1 MLLPKEKPF
10 LKGLNSY
17 YLNLEKLTEH
27 LQGEIGSGCI
37 HGKAASREIL
47 VYFDEN
53 EIIRCLLQEN
63 KSKAQSFQDL
73 TVINEIFL
81 QSSFVINIYY
91 LAPNA
96 VFFWGQM
103 QAFQRAKS
111 ALKSSEIPL
120 PDLIFRLRQK
130 NFSGFI
136 DVQITNKS
144 DSGLLFFHDGERIGG
159 SYSWAKGGMSKSD
172 ENYNILLSR
181 VQAGEG
187 SFTFGSYIKE
197 TAPTEAKQTPSRS
210 MAQKAEPRVVNPVS
224 SELRPALEE
233 LLFFF
238 IQTMQE
244 KGEKTPVNVLNEYIQ
259 SQLDTY
265 PYLDPFMGYY
275 EYSRGTVKFSADA
288 PKEKIVRAII
298 LCVWTLVRAY
308 HAEGNFRTK
317 LSTMRNKSVL
327 ESRNIPVEL

>member
-10 LKGLNSY
+10 LEGLNSY
-17 YLNLEKLTEH
+17 YLNLEKLAEH

-37 HGKAASREIL
+37 HGKAVSREIL
-47 VYFDEN
+47 IYFDEN

-63 KSKAQSFQDL
+63 KNKAQSFSDL
-73 TVINEIFL
+73 TIISEIFL
-81 QSSFVINIYY
+81 QSSFIVNIYY
-91 LAPNA
+91 LDPNA
-96 VFFWGQM
+96 IFFWGHM
-103 QAFQRAKS
+103 QPFQRAKS

-136 DVQITNKS
+136 DVQIINKS
-144 DSGLLFFHDGERIGG
+144 ESGLLFFHEGERIGG

-197 TAPTEAKQTPSRS
+197 STSAEAKQPPARS
-210 MAQKAEPRVVNPVS
+210 MIKKAEPRRVDPVS

-244 KGEKTPVNVLNEYIQ
+244 KGEKNPVKLLNEYIQ
-259 SQLDTY
+259 SRLDTY
-265 PYLDPFMGYY
+265 PYLDPFMGYF
-275 EYSRGTVKFSADA
+275 EYSRGTVKFSTDA
-288 PKEKIVRAII
+288 PKEKIVRAIVV
-298 LCVWTLVRAY
+298 CAWALVRAY
-308 HAEGNFRTK
+308 HAEGNFK
-317 LSTMRNKSVL
+317 AKISTMRNKSVL
-327 ESRNIPVEL
+327 ESHNIAVEL